1 MKLYNK
7 STELQLK
14 YAKDL
19 ILFVLFVLFIMD
31 INKIFKYYFFIIMY
45 LFVIVAVIKI
55 ILLILS
61 PPTLD
66 FKDSIDIGER
76 GALFLAVITGLVFT
90 YADALDPSKKK
101 DIIKSGESFFK
112 SFLIFVIGMI
122 FSIGLRSALIHPTN
136 PLGLPDLV
144 LAIGSIAMLL
154 LLFISLATIII
165 SGWFFAIGITGLIT
179 SFRRE

>member
-1 MKLYNK
+1 MKHYNK
-7 STELQLK
+7 SVELQLK
-14 YAKDL
+14 HTKGL

-31 INKIFKYYFFIIMY
+31 ITKIFKYYFFIIMY
-45 LFVIVAVIKI
+45 LFIVVAVVKI
-55 ILLILS
+55 ISLILS
-61 PPTLD
+61 PPTPD

-90 YADALDPSKKK
+90 YADALDTSKKN

-122 FSIGLRSALIHPTN
+122 FSIGLRSALINPTN
-136 PLGLPDLV
+136 PLGLPDIV
-144 LAIGSIAMLL
+144 LSFGGIATLL
-154 LLFISLATIII
+154 LLFISLATIIV
-165 SGWFFAIGITGLIT
+165 SGWFFAIGITGLLT